1 MKAAMP
7 STVLHYQVEAA
18 SLHAHLFHITLTIAT
33 PAAQQTV
40 SLPVWIPGSYLVR
53 EFSKNLQRLQAQQL
67 DQKCAITQQDKCTW
81 QIDCAEG
88 APLTLRY

>member
-67 DQKCAITQQDKCTW
+67 GQKCAITQQDKCTW